1 MSRTATIRIESDT
14 RSALAR
20 GVRGFSRAWRTGKD
34 QGSDFTF
41 ESPAALFRSLTPARW
56 AAIER
61 LQTLGPSTLRGLA
74 RALDRDVKSVHRDIH
89 ALMAIGLVEKDDNG
103 NVLVPFSRIRT
114 EFELLPR
121 QAA

>member
-14 RSALAR
+14 RSALSRGAR
-20 GVRGFSRAWRTGKD
+20 GFARAWRTGKD

-41 ESPAALFRSLTPARW
+41 ESPAALFRCLTPARW
-56 AAIER
+56 AVIER
-61 LQTLGPSTLRGLA
+61 LQGLGPSTLRGLA

-89 ALMAIGLVEKDDNG
+89 ALMVVGLVQKDGSG
-103 NVLVPFSRIRT
+103 NVVVPFSRIRT

-121 QAA
+121 KAA

>member
-1 MSRTATIRIESDT
+1 MNRIATIRIESDT
-14 RSALAR
+14 GSALKR
-20 GVRGFSRAWRTGKD
+20 GARGFSRAWRTGKV

-61 LQTLGPSTLRGLA
+61 LQALGPSTLRGLA
-74 RALDRDVKSVHRDIH
+74 RALDRDIKSVHRDIH
-89 ALMAIGLVEKDDNG
+89 ALIEIGIVTKDSKG
-103 NVLVPFSRIRT
+103 CVLVPFSRIRT
-114 EFELLPR
+114 EFDLQPK

>member
-1 MSRTATIRIESDT
+1 MSRTATIRIERNT

-20 GVRGFSRAWRTGKD
+20 GARRFARAWRTGRN

-61 LQTLGPSTLRGLA
+61 LQALGPSTLRGLA
-74 RALDRDVKSVHRDIH
+74 RALGRDVKSVHRDVH
-89 ALMAIGLVEKDDNG
+89 ALIDIGLVAKDDG
-103 NVLVPFSRIRT
+103 GRLLVPFAKIRT
-114 EFELLPR
+114 EFELQPKH
-121 QAA
+121 AA

>member
-20 GVRGFSRAWRTGKD
+20 GARGFARAWRTGKD

-61 LQTLGPSTLRGLA
+61 LQALGPSSLRGLA

-89 ALMAIGLVEKDDNG
+89 ALMDIGLVEKNGNG
-103 NVLVPFSRIRT
+103 NVFVPFSRIRT

>member
-14 RSALAR
+14 RSALSR
-20 GVRGFSRAWRTGKD
+20 GVRGFARAWRTGKD

-41 ESPAALFRSLTPARW
+41 ESPSALFRSLTPARW

-61 LQTLGPSTLRGLA
+61 LQALGPSTLRGLA

-89 ALMAIGLVEKDDNG
+89 TLIDIGLVEKDQNG
-103 NVLVPFSRIRT
+103 SVLVPFSRIRT

-121 QAA
+121 RAA

>member
-1 MSRTATIRIESDT
+1 MSRTATIRIERDT

-20 GVRGFSRAWRTGKD
+20 GARQFERVWRTSKD

-61 LQTLGPSTLRGLA
+61 LQALGPSTLRGLG
-74 RALDRDVKSVHRDIH
+74 RALGRDVKSVHRDIH
-89 ALMAIGLVEKDDNG
+89 ALIGIGLVTKDSKG
-103 NVLVPFSRIRT
+103 RVLVPFSRIRT
-114 EFELLPR
+114 EFELLPKL
-121 QAA
+121 AA